1 MRNQDQ
7 QVKLLAKKK
16 DCAAAHN
23 MLSNANAHFGNDIQ
37 EKNVSVLSDDE
48 VREHARNES
57 I

>member
-1 MRNQDQ
+1 MKNQDQ

-57 I
+57 V